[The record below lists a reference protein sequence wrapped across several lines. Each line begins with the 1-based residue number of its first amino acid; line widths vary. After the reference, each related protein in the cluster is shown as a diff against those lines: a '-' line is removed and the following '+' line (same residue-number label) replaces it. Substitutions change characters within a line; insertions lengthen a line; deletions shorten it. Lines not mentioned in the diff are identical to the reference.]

1 MPQPTG
7 AKRQHWTTTV
17 SHRPSLLDDKL
28 TDRLS
33 GDRDRCPTNVWL
45 LVSIRP
51 GDMDLSRLTEGLEE
65 MVSLVLPILS
75 LAFLPYLQAE
85 FNQLGNSVA
94 IWAQFFYYFIS
105 KLKLNF
111 MHLLLSQCF
120 PSIPL

>member
-1 MPQPTG
+1 
-7 AKRQHWTTTV
+7 
-17 SHRPSLLDDKL
+17 
-28 TDRLS
+28 
-33 GDRDRCPTNVWL
+33 
-45 LVSIRP
+45 
-51 GDMDLSRLTEGLEE
+51 MDLSRLTEGLEE